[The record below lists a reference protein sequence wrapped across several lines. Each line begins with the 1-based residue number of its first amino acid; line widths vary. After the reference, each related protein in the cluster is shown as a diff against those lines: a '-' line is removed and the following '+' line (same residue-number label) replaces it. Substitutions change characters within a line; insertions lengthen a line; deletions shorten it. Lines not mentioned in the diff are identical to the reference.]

1 MARTGLIGVGLMG
14 QGIGENLLK
23 NGHGLTVVAHR
34 NRGPVE
40 ALVAM
45 GARERETPREVAEA
59 SEIIIV
65 CVTASP
71 QFKAV
76 AEGKNGL
83 IAAMGPGKTVI
94 DCTTGEPGVVMDF
107 AERIAAMGGHFA
119 DAPLARTP
127 VEAREGR
134 LNTMVGA
141 TPEVFAEIRP
151 ILECFCENIFHI
163 GGPGSG
169 AKLKLIYNLL
179 TMGQAALTAEAVS
192 ACRATGIDLGKFYEV
207 VSKGGGNSGIF
218 QMIMSGF
225 LRNGSLE
232 GLKFSIANAE
242 KDLRY
247 YNRMTGEF
255 GIAAAMGPAVHNQLM
270 SARKLGFEDGLVGH
284 LVAAALKLNN
294 LAETRAASDMANA
307 G

>member
-1 MARTGLIGVGLMG
+1 M
-14 QGIGENLLK
+14 
-23 NGHGLTVVAHR
+23 
-34 NRGPVE
+34 
-40 ALVAM
+40 
-45 GARERETPREVAEA
+45 
-59 SEIIIV
+59 
-65 CVTASP
+65 
-71 QFKAV
+71 
-76 AEGKNGL
+76 
-83 IAAMGPGKTVI
+83 AAMVPGNTVI
-94 DCTTGEPGVVMDF
+94 DCTTGEPGVVLDY

-141 TPEVFAEIRP
+141 TPETFAEIRP
-151 ILECFCENIFHI
+151 ILEAFCENIFHI

-169 AKLKLIYNLL
+169 AKLKLIYNLI

-192 ACRATGIDLGKFYEV
+192 ACRATGIDLAKFYEV

-218 QMIMSGF
+218 QMIMTGF
-225 LRNGSLE
+225 LKDGSLD

-247 YNRMTGEF
+247 YTRMTGDF
-255 GIAAAMGPAVHNQLM
+255 GMAAPMGPAVHNQLM
-270 SARKLGFEDGLVGH
+270 AARKLGFEDGLVGH
-284 LVAAALKLNN
+284 LVAAALKFNG
-294 LAETRAASDMANA
+294 LADAPAASGAAND

>member
-1 MARTGLIGVGLMG
+1 MARTGVIGVGLMG

-23 NGHGLTVVAHR
+23 KGHELTIVAHR
-34 NRGPVE
+34 NRVPVE
-40 ALVAM
+40 ALLSL
-45 GARERETPREVAEA
+45 GAREAGTPRAVAEA
-59 SEIIIV
+59 SDIIIV

-71 QFKAV
+71 QFRAI
-76 AEGKNGL
+76 AEGDDGL
-83 IAAMGPGKTVI
+83 MAAIGPGKTVI
-94 DCTTGEPGVVMDF
+94 DCTTGEPGVVMDY
-107 AERIAAMGGHFA
+107 AERIAAAGGRFA

-141 TPEVFAEIRP
+141 TPEDFAEIRP

-169 AKLKLIYNLL
+169 AKLKLIYNLI
-179 TMGQAALTAEAVS
+179 TMGQAALTAEAVA
-192 ACRATGIDLGKFYEV
+192 ACRATGIDLTKFYEV

-218 QMIMSGF
+218 QMIMTGYLASGA
-225 LRNGSLE
+225 LD

-247 YNRMTGEF
+247 YTRMTGEHAL
-255 GIAAAMGPAVHNQLM
+255 AAPMGPAVHNQLM
-270 SARKLGFEDGLVGH
+270 AARKLGFEDGLVGH
-284 LVAAALKLNN
+284 LVAAALKLNGLN
-294 LAETRAASDMANA
+294 DASDGSQA
-307 G
+307 